1 MAFHIAD
8 LFEHSVDLVS
18 ERVALVQGDR
28 QRTYSELERRA
39 NQLAHHLISAG
50 IVPGDKVA
58 VYSRNT
64 IEAIESMLAIYKARA
79 VMVNINYRYVSSEL
93 RHLLSD
99 SQAKVIIAERRYAG
113 VIAETLPEVHGVTEV
128 LFFADE
134 SDRTPGMTPELDG
147 AEAADYEEALA
158 AHSEER
164 DFGERSGDDVYM
176 LYTGGTTGAPKGV
189 MWRHEDVF
197 MVLGGGIDFLTRETV
212 ADEWELAKK
221 GAESGPINSHAL
233 PPLIHGGAQW
243 AILQAL
249 FGGRMSIVEPE
260 FDPHT
265 VWKNVTK
272 HKINLMFITGDA
284 MARPLIDAWDPDVYD
299 ASSLLYVGSS
309 AALFSPA
316 VKDQWLDAFPNLLL
330 SDNIG
335 SSETGFSGLEKV
347 EKGAGSSGGPRV
359 MIDEETK
366 VIDAEGNPV
375 EPGSGQVGKVARAGH
390 IPIGYWNDEAKTA
403 KTFVTLGGVRYAIP
417 GDDAVV
423 EADGTVTMLGRGSV
437 SINTGGEKVHPEEV
451 EAALKAHPEVFD
463 ALVLGVP
470 DERMGNKV
478 AAVVAMRGAGAA
490 TLAEINDVARERIAR
505 YKCPRAIWVVDE
517 IKRSPAGKPNYRW
530 AGDLASSREPDD
542 SQEFSR

>member
-8 LFEHSVDLVS
+8 LFEHSADLVP
-18 ERVALVQGDR
+18 ERIALVQGDR
-28 QRTYSELERRA
+28 QRTYSELDRRA
-39 NQLAHHLISAG
+39 NQLAHHLIAG
-50 IVPGDKVA
+50 GIAPGNKVA

-64 IEAIESMLAIYKARA
+64 IEAIEAMLAIYKARA

-99 SQAKVIIAERRYAG
+99 SGAKVVIAERRYSD
-113 VIAETLPEVHGVTEV
+113 VIAETLPETPGVSEV
-128 LFFADE
+128 VLVEDGTDQ
-134 SDRTPGMTPELDG
+134 SGMTPDLG
-147 AEAADYEEALA
+147 TVKVSDYEQVLDAQPG
-158 AHSEER
+158 ER

-197 MVLGGGIDFLTRETV
+197 MVLGGGIDFLTREHV

-221 GAESGPINSHAL
+221 GAEMDPIVSHAL

-249 FGGRMSIVEPE
+249 FSGRKSVVEPE
-260 FDPHT
+260 FDPQL
-265 VWKNVTK
+265 VWQNVTK
-272 HKINLMFITGDA
+272 HGINLMFITGDA
-284 MARPLIDAWDPDVYD
+284 MARPLIDAWDPGAFD

-366 VIDAEGNPV
+366 VIDAEGTPV
-375 EPGSGQVGKVARAGH
+375 EPGSGQVGKVARTGH

-403 KTFVTLGGVRYAIP
+403 ATFVTLGGVRYAIP

-451 EAALKAHPEVFD
+451 EAALKAHPDVFD

-478 AAVVAMRGAGAA
+478 AAVVALRPGASPS
-490 TLAEINDVARERIAR
+490 LEEINTVARERIAR
-505 YKCPRAIWVVDE
+505 YKCPRAIWVTDE

-530 AGDLASSREPDD
+530 AGELAASREPDD
-542 SQEFSR
+542 SQEISR

>member
-18 ERVALVQGDR
+18 ERVALVQGER
-28 QRTYSELERRA
+28 QRTYAELDRRA
-39 NQLAHHLISAG
+39 NQLAHHLQSAG
-50 IVPGDKVA
+50 VEPGDKVSL
-58 VYSRNT
+58 YSRNT
-64 IEAIESMLAIYKARA
+64 IEAIESMLAIFKARA

-99 SQAKVIIAERRYAG
+99 SEAKVVIAERRYSD
-113 VIAETLPEVHGVTEV
+113 VIAETLPEVPGVSEV
-128 LFFADE
+128 IFVADGTDTPMMTSE
-134 SDRTPGMTPELDG
+134 TGGVRT
-147 AEAADYEEALA
+147 ADYEQVLEAQSA
-158 AHSEER
+158 DR

-189 MWRHEDVF
+189 MWRHEDVI
-197 MVLGGGIDFLTRETV
+197 MVLGGGIDFLTREVV

-249 FGGRMSIVEPE
+249 FGGRMSIIEPE

-265 VWKNVTK
+265 VWANVTR

-316 VKDQWLDAFPNLLL
+316 VKDQWLEAFPNLLL

-359 MIDEETK
+359 MIDEQTT
-366 VIDAEGNPV
+366 VIDAEGRPV
-375 EPGSGQVGKVARAGH
+375 EPGSGQVGKLARAGH

-478 AAVVAMRGAGAA
+478 AAVVAMRETGAA
-490 TLAEINDVARERIAR
+490 TLAEINEVARKRIAR
-505 YKCPRAIWVVDE
+505 YKCPRAIWVTDE
-517 IKRSPAGKPNYRW
+517 IRRSPAGKPNYRW
-530 AGDLASSREPDD
+530 AAELAASREPDD
-542 SQEFSR
+542 TLEFSR

>member
-18 ERVALVQGDR
+18 ERVALVQGER
-28 QRTYSELERRA
+28 QRTYAELERRA
-39 NQLAHHLISAG
+39 NQLAHHLHSAG
-50 IVPGDKVA
+50 VRPGDKVA
-58 VYSRNT
+58 LYSRNT

-93 RHLLSD
+93 RHLLID
-99 SQAKVIIAERRYAG
+99 SEAKVVIAERRYSD
-113 VIAETLPEVHGVTEV
+113 VIAETLPEVPGVSEV
-128 LFFADE
+128 IFVEEGTDTPVMTSE
-134 SDRTPGMTPELDG
+134 PGGVRTT
-147 AEAADYEEALA
+147 DYEQVLEAQSA
-158 AHSEER
+158 DR

-197 MVLGGGIDFLTRETV
+197 MVLGGGIDFLTREVV

-249 FGGRMSIVEPE
+249 FGGRMSIIEPE

-265 VWKNVTK
+265 VWANVTR

-284 MARPLIDAWDPDVYD
+284 MARPLIDAWDPDRYD

-316 VKDQWLDAFPNLLL
+316 VKDQWLEAFPNLLL

-359 MIDEETK
+359 MIDEQTT
-366 VIDAEGNPV
+366 VIDAEGRPV
-375 EPGSGQVGKVARAGH
+375 EPGSGQVGKLARAGH

-403 KTFVTLGGVRYAIP
+403 KTFVTLAGVRYAIP

-463 ALVLGVP
+463 ALVLGIP

-478 AAVVAMRGAGAA
+478 AAVVAMREAGAA

-505 YKCPRAIWVVDE
+505 YKCPRAVWVAGE
-517 IKRSPAGKPNYRW
+517 IRRSPAGKPNYRW
-530 AGDLASSREPDD
+530 AAELAATREPDD
-542 SQEFSR
+542 TQEFSR

>member
-18 ERVALVQGDR
+18 ERVALVQGER
-28 QRTYSELERRA
+28 QRTYAELDRRA
-39 NQLAHHLISAG
+39 NQLAHHLHSAG
-50 IVPGDKVA
+50 IGPGDKVA
-58 VYSRNT
+58 LYSRNT

-99 SQAKVIIAERRYAG
+99 SEAKVVIAERRYSD
-113 VIAETLPEVHGVTEV
+113 VIAETLPE
-128 LFFADE
+128 
-134 SDRTPGMTPELDG
+134 TPGVAEVIFVADGTDTPVMTSESG
-147 AEAADYEEALA
+147 GVRTADYEQVLA
-158 AHSEER
+158 AQSGER
-164 DFGERSGDDVYM
+164 DFGERSPDDVYM

-197 MVLGGGIDFLTRETV
+197 MVLGGGIDFLTREVV

-249 FGGRMSIVEPE
+249 FGGRMSIIEPE

-265 VWKNVTK
+265 VWANVTR

-284 MARPLIDAWDPDVYD
+284 MARPLIDAWDPDRYD

-309 AALFSPA
+309 AALFSPS
-316 VKDQWLDAFPNLLL
+316 VKDQWLEAFPNLLL

-347 EKGAGSSGGPRV
+347 EKGAGTTGGPRV
-359 MIDEETK
+359 MIDEQTT
-366 VIDAEGNPV
+366 VIDAKGRPV
-375 EPGSGQVGKVARAGH
+375 EPGSGQVGKLARAGH

-463 ALVLGVP
+463 ALVLGIP
-470 DERMGNKV
+470 DERMGHKV
-478 AAVVAMRGAGAA
+478 AAVVAMRNVGAA
-490 TLAEINDVARERIAR
+490 TLAEINEVARERIAR
-505 YKCPRAIWVVDE
+505 YKCPRAIWVTGE
-517 IKRSPAGKPNYRW
+517 IQRSPAGKPNYRW
-530 AGDLASSREPDD
+530 AAELAASREPDD
-542 SQEFSR
+542 TQEFSR

>member
-18 ERVALVQGDR
+18 ERVALVQGER
-28 QRTYSELERRA
+28 QRTYAELDRRA
-39 NQLAHHLISAG
+39 NQLAHHLHSAG
-50 IVPGDKVA
+50 VRPGDKVA
-58 VYSRNT
+58 LYSRNT
-64 IEAIESMLAIYKARA
+64 IEAIESMLAIYKTRA

-99 SQAKVIIAERRYAG
+99 SEAKVVIAERRYSD
-113 VIAETLPEVHGVTEV
+113 VIAETLPEVPGVSEV
-128 LFFADE
+128 IFVADGTDAPVMTSE
-134 SDRTPGMTPELDG
+134 AGGVRT
-147 AEAADYEEALA
+147 ADYEQVLDAQSA
-158 AHSEER
+158 ER

-197 MVLGGGIDFLTRETV
+197 MVLGGGIDFLTREVV

-221 GAESGPINSHAL
+221 GADSGPINSHAL

-249 FGGRMSIVEPE
+249 FGGRMSIIEPD

-265 VWKNVTK
+265 VWANVTR

-316 VKDQWLDAFPNLLL
+316 VKDQWLEAFPNLLL

-347 EKGAGSSGGPRV
+347 EKGAGTTGGPRV

-375 EPGSGQVGKVARAGH
+375 EPGSGQVGKIARTGH
-390 IPIGYWNDEAKTA
+390 IPLGYWNDEAKTA

-463 ALVLGVP
+463 ALVIGIP

-478 AAVVAMRGAGAA
+478 AAVVAMRSADAA
-490 TLAEINDVARERIAR
+490 TLAEINEVARERIAR
-505 YKCPRAIWVVDE
+505 YKCPRSIWVTSE
-517 IKRSPAGKPNYRW
+517 IRRSPAGKPNYQW
-530 AGDLASSREPDD
+530 AAELAASREPDD